1 VFAARTIGINAISRA
16 GAASIAMV
24 SMLQS
29 AFADACI
36 RHEEMTALQVAAV
49 QQQLMVAAL
58 SCNAVSLYNRFVVSY
73 QRDLR
78 TSDEAL
84 KAFFLRMN
92 PKDGLADYHAFKTR
106 LANRSSLRSAGDS
119 ESFCED
125 AYAAFDAALASDPR
139 SLDDFV
145 AGQPVP
151 EDLGYSDCATAPRML
166 ARNETRMVRRHHRRD
181 FPPDDEDDGVIAP
194 KHHPLASDAP
204 AP

>member
-1 VFAARTIGINAISRA
+1 MFAARNMGTKAILRA
-16 GAASIAMV
+16 GAAGIAMV

-49 QQQLMVAAL
+49 QQELMVAAL
-58 SCNAVSLYNRFVVSY
+58 SCNAISLYNRFVMSY

-84 KAFFLRMN
+84 KAFFLHMN

-119 ESFCED
+119 ESYCAN
-125 AYAAFDAALASDPR
+125 AYDAFDAALGSDPQ
-139 SLDDFV
+139 SLEDFV

-151 EDLGYSDCATAPRML
+151 EDLGYSDCAPRML
-166 ARNETRMVRRHHRRD
+166 AREDRTERRHQRREFARD
-181 FPPDDEDDGVIAP
+181 DDGLVTP
-194 KHHPLASDAP
+194 QPHRLASDAP
-204 AP
+204 AH